1 MAINVNSVYQT
12 VLLILNK
19 EQRGYITPQEFNNIA
34 NQVQLEIFNSYFP
47 DGDQANR
54 KNQTNQ
60 QNNTEFYN
68 SFDNQD
74 SRLDPFKFTTTE
86 FVYDSVQNAWYYPS
100 NVLQISKIGAVYCNY
115 NNNQLNKEADRLS
128 FKEFKTTSA
137 SKLTA
142 PTNNYPIFYVTYTE
156 ESFEAQ
162 YSLVNWG
169 APSFLQFISGTDIIV
184 GDGIYNKTQDQNY
197 GVVNTIT
204 TLGPP
209 NLQLAVDID
218 LTSYAPNTPNPGDEI
233 LVTRPDAITLFPHL
247 HIAPQPASLEVS
259 GVQLPSTV
267 KWGYAV
273 QGNGSYLYQAS
284 ESVDFDL
291 VPDERSKV
299 ILEILKYCGVLIR
312 DPQIVQQASQTEAVI
327 EANEKR

>member
-74 SRLDPFKFTTTE
+74 SRLDPFKLTTTE
-86 FVYDSVQNAWYYPS
+86 FVYDSVEDAWYYPS

-142 PTNNYPIFYVTYTE
+142 PTNNYPIFYVTYTDE
-156 ESFEAQ
+156 TFEQIFPLEAW
-162 YSLVNWG
+162 S
-169 APSFLQFISGTDIIV
+169 APSSLSFTQGSDIQV
-184 GDGIYNKTQDQNY
+184 GDAVYNKTQGYDY
-197 GVVNTIT
+197 GTVSTIT
-204 TLGPP
+204 SAGPP
-209 NLQLAVDID
+209 FLEVDVSGNLLNFA
-218 LTSYAPNTPNPGDEI
+218 TPPVVGDEI
-233 LVTRPDAITLFPHL
+233 LISRPDAITLFPHL
-247 HIAPQPASLEVS
+247 HIAPKPASLEVS
-259 GVQLPSTV
+259 AVQLPTTV

-273 QGNGSYLYQAS
+273 QGNGSYLYDAS

-291 VPDERSKV
+291 VPDERSRV

>member
-162 YSLVNWG
+162 YLLDGWG
-169 APSFLQFISGTDIIV
+169 APSLLQFPTGSDIQV
-184 GDGIYNKTQDQNY
+184 GDGVYNKTQGYDY
-197 GVVNTIT
+197 GTIT
-204 TLGPP
+204 NINAVGPP
-209 NLQLAVDID
+209 FLEVIVSTTLTDFATTPAV
-218 LTSYAPNTPNPGDEI
+218 NDEI
-233 LVTRPDAITLFPHL
+233 LITRPDAITLFPHL

-259 GVQLPSTV
+259 AVQLPSTV
-267 KWGYAV
+267 KWAYQV
-273 QGNGSYLYQAS
+273 QGNGSYLYDAT
-284 ESVDFDL
+284 ESIDFDL